1 MSLSLFAKSRGG
13 VRMNISIPQFSA
25 PIGGSSA
32 PPVILG
38 PGLNPYYY
46 NTPAYG
52 NLILNQYNANINA
65 INSRIPQPESDLGA
79 QYLDKQ
85 IQKEIAEDI
94 LTQPI
99 QTGQSFPTY
108 KITNINDHGKLDSN
122 KDPKFKNIDY
132 LLWKF
137 QNIAEG
143 NSIQMKGNQLELGVS
158 TVFAEKPESLLKF
171 MQKEKDNFFLLE
183 DRKEEVLVGYLV
195 NRKTKK
201 VNKVQCTKVKDK
213 AAIYDYALL
222 GEELE
227 FWNYIGLFG
236 KE

>member
-1 MSLSLFAKSRGG
+1 MNFGIMAKSRGGG

-25 PIGGSSA
+25 PIGGNSA
-32 PPVILG
+32 PPVMLG

-52 NLILNQYNANINA
+52 NLILNQYNANMNA

-85 IQKEIAEDI
+85 IQKEIADEI
-94 LTQPI
+94 AVQPI
-99 QTGQSFPTY
+99 QPGQSMPTY
-108 KITNINDHGKLDSN
+108 KITNINDHGKIESN
-122 KDPKFKNIDY
+122 NPKFKNIDY

-137 QNIAEG
+137 QNISEG
-143 NSIQMKGNQLELGVS
+143 NSVQFNGNQLELGAS
-158 TVFAEKPESLLKF
+158 IVFTDKPDSLIKF
-171 MQKEKDNFFLLE
+171 IQKEKENYFLLE
-183 DRKEEVLVGYLV
+183 DKKAEVLTGFLI

-201 VNKVQCTKVKDK
+201 VAKIQCSKSKVG
-213 AAIYDYALL
+213 ANYDYAVL
-222 GEELE
+222 GDELE
-227 FWNYIGLFG
+227 FWSYIGLFT